1 MLEGFFT
8 PRTVAVVGVARE
20 PGKVGHFVF
29 QNLITGG
36 FQGDVWP
43 INPKADEIL
52 GHPCFPNVTA
62 LPGVPDLVV
71 IAVPAVAVSAVITE
85 CGVKGV
91 RSAVVL
97 SAGFKET
104 GAAGAKLERELLEAA
119 RAAGVQLLGPNS
131 LGLTAM
137 PAHLNASFAGTLPL
151 AGGVAFLSQSGALGT
166 AILDESASGGAG
178 LAYFVSL
185 GNRSD
190 VDESA
195 LLRAWSTDSN
205 VRMGA
210 AYLESI
216 KDGPA
221 FISAARQFT
230 QNAPLVVLKAGTS
243 DAGAR
248 AVSSHTGSLA
258 GSDAAYNA
266 AIAAAGALRVR
277 SSEELIDAAL
287 AFDLLEVPSHSGTA
301 ILTNAGGLGV
311 LATDEAERRSLA
323 LAAIEGETV
332 ERLRGLLPPA
342 AAFYNPIDVL
352 GDAPPQRYADAC
364 SALLADPGVH
374 SLLVLFT
381 PQAMSDPVATA
392 SMVVSAAAGSTK
404 PVAACFAGGASLSA
418 ARKILRDGRVPCYPT
433 AERAVGVLALLDAQ
447 RRRLVQPI
455 ETPVQ
460 PRADVDTARAALD
473 AVRASGNG
481 FATDESSAL
490 IAECFGI
497 PVPCGGLATNLVEAR
512 QIAAACGYPVVLK
525 ISSPDIL
532 HKSDVGG
539 VVVNVA
545 DDAALVDAYETLI
558 ERIKRRVPGA
568 VLRGVYLQAMAPKG
582 RELIVGID
590 RDATFGPM
598 LMVGLGGV
606 YVEVMKDVTFRLCPV
621 TPRQAREMLS
631 ELRGY
636 ALLRGVRG
644 EAAADIEAAAEIISA
659 VSWLAVLLPEVLE
672 LDINPV
678 IVGDRG
684 AGALAADVRIGI
696 GGSR

>member
-1 MLEGFFT
+1 M
-8 PRTVAVVGVARE
+8 VGVSRE

-36 FQGDVWP
+36 YDGDVWP
-43 INPKADEIL
+43 VNPRADEIL
-52 GHPCFPNVTA
+52 GRPCFPSVTS
-62 LPGVPDLVV
+62 LPDVPDLVV
-71 IAVPAVAVSAVITE
+71 VAVPALAVAAVITE
-85 CGVKGV
+85 CGAKGV
-91 RSAVVL
+91 HSAIVL

-104 GAAGAKLERELLEAA
+104 GAVGAKLERELLDAA
-119 RAAGVQLLGPNS
+119 RAAGVELLGPNS
-131 LGLTAM
+131 LGLVATHS
-137 PAHLNASFAGTLPL
+137 HLNAAFAGALPL
-151 AGGVAFLSQSGALGT
+151 PGGVAFLSQSGALGT

-195 LLRAWSTDSN
+195 LLRAWRTDAN
-205 VRMGA
+205 VKVAA
-210 AYLESI
+210 AYLESV

-221 FISAARQFT
+221 FISAAREFT
-230 QNAPLVVLKAGTS
+230 QHAPFVVLKAGTS

-277 SSEELIDAAL
+277 SSEELLDAAL
-287 AFDLLEVPSHSGTA
+287 AFDLLEVPSHAGTV

-311 LATDEAERRSLA
+311 LATDEAERCSLQ
-323 LAAIEGETV
+323 LASLENETV
-332 ERLRGLLPPA
+332 ERLRELLPPA
-342 AAFYNPIDVL
+342 AAFYNPVDVL

-364 SALLADPGVH
+364 AVMLDDPSVH

-381 PQAMSDPVATA
+381 PQGVSEPVATA
-392 SMVVSAAAGSTK
+392 ERIVAAAAGSKK
-404 PVAACFAGGASLSA
+404 PVAACFAGGASQDE
-418 ARKILRDGRVPCYPT
+418 ARAVLRHGGVPCYPT
-433 AERAVGVLALLDAQ
+433 AERAVRVFALLDAQ
-447 RRRLVQPI
+447 RGRLAEAT
-455 ETPVQ
+455 ETPQ
-460 PRADVDTARAALD
+460 RPDADVEAARAVLD
-473 AVRASGNG
+473 QVRASGNT
-481 FATDESSAL
+481 FATDENAASV
-490 IAECFGI
+490 AENFGI
-497 PVPCGGLATNLVEAR
+497 PTPAGGLATSLVEAR
-512 QIAAACGYPVVLK
+512 AIAATCGYPVVLK
-525 ISSPDIL
+525 VSSPDIL

-539 VVVNVA
+539 VVVNVK
-545 DDAALVDAYETLI
+545 DEVALNEAYETLLETI
-558 ERIKRRVPGA
+558 RHRVPGA
-568 VLRGVYLQAMAPKG
+568 AIRGVYVQAMAAKG

-606 YVEVMKDVTFRLCPV
+606 YVEVLRDVTFRLCPV
-621 TPRQAREMLS
+621 TSRQALEMLS
-631 ELRGY
+631 ELKGY

-644 EAAADIEAAAEIISA
+644 EVPADIEAAAQIISA
-659 VSWLAVLLPEVLE
+659 VSWLAVLLPEVVE

-684 AGALAADVRIGI
+684 TGALAADVRIGI
-696 GGSR
+696 GG